1 MNLEEFGYEILIKM
15 YYEVEQ
21 FELELSDRLYEEY
34 DEKYSGKK
42 EVWEEIF
49 NMKYD
54 KFWCDIL
61 RENRKI
67 LYEKVEDNLEEF
79 YNKIIGE
86 KANLRLEIDEEIK
99 SKLEG

>member
-1 MNLEEFGYEILIKM
+1 M
-15 YYEVEQ
+15 
-21 FELELSDRLYEEY
+21 
-34 DEKYSGKK
+34 
-42 EVWEEIF
+42 EEIF

-86 KANLRLEIDEEIK
+86 KANLRIEIDEEIK